1 MQAKIDRLNELY
13 NYIVKISVII
23 SLIFTILFFFVKDY
37 GFALFS
43 VTGVNLTENEY
54 IEYIRVYCQMSEI
67 EMNPESQNFKN
78 TPFS

>member
-37 GFALFS
+37 GFVLFS